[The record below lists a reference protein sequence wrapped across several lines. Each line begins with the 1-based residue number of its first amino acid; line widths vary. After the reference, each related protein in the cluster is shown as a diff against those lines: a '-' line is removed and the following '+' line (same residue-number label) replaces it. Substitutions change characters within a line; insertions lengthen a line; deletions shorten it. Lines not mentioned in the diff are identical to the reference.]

1 MRYIWQYD
9 NWTDFHWQ
17 ADKLIEP
24 LANARFCQG
33 SLLSKVRCF
42 DPVQQSS
49 AALTLSRQAQAE
61 IMIEEA
67 VKTAAI
73 EGQILNRESVRSSVA
88 RRLGLPTA
96 GLAYVDRHADGLVE
110 VLLDAAAN
118 YDKPLTAERLKS
130 WQAALFPTGYSG
142 LTHIRTG
149 EWRGCE
155 PMRVVSGPIGR
166 EKIHF
171 EAPPAERI
179 EDEIKRFLIWW
190 EESRGNTEG
199 LLRAAIAHFRF
210 VTVHPFEDGNGRI
223 ARALTD
229 MAIAQDEHLGT
240 RFYSLSSQIMAERDE
255 YYRILEHSQ
264 KGDKDITSWLLWFT
278 GCFKRALNNSEKL
291 IADVLAKAD
300 FWRRNAQTPMSER
313 QRKAVNRLLDAGYE
327 GFEGGLNTRKYVSM
341 TKTSRATAY
350 REISDLVTKGVLKP
364 NHGKG
369 RNVSYSLNWTG

>member
-9 NWTDFHWQ
+9 NWSDFHWQ
-17 ADKLIEP
+17 ADKLIDP

-42 DPVQQSS
+42 DPAQQSS
-49 AALTLSRQAQAE
+49 AALTFTRQAQAE

-73 EGQILNRESVRSSVA
+73 EGQIL
-88 RRLGLPTA
+88 
-96 GLAYVDRHADGLVE
+96 
-110 VLLDAAAN
+110 
-118 YDKPLTAERLKS
+118 
-130 WQAALFPTGYSG
+130 
-142 LTHIRTG
+142 
-149 EWRGCE
+149 
-155 PMRVVSGPIGR
+155 
-166 EKIHF
+166 
-171 EAPPAERI
+171 
-179 EDEIKRFLIWW
+179 
-190 EESRGNTEG
+190 
-199 LLRAAIAHFRF
+199 
-210 VTVHPFEDGNGRI
+210 I
-223 ARALTD
+223 ARALSD
-229 MAIAQDEHLGT
+229 MALAQDEHLGT

-300 FWRRNAQTPMSER
+300 FWRRNAQTPMSDR

-327 GFEGGLNTRKYVSM
+327 GFEGGLTTRKYVSM

-350 REISDLVTKGVLKP
+350 REISDLVIKGILKP